1 MGKPMPSPSNMKTS
15 AAPLYLLLAAAA
27 FSPQGLA
34 QPDGINTSTT
44 CCYRFIN
51 KKIPKQRLESY
62 RRTTSSHCPREAVTC
77 LQAKLDKEICADP
90 TQKWVQEFMKHL
102 DKKTQTPKL

>member
-1 MGKPMPSPSNMKTS
+1 MKTS
-15 AAPLYLLLAAAA
+15 AALLCLLLTAAA

-51 KKIPKQRLESY
+51 KKIPKQRLQSY
-62 RRTTSSHCPREAVTC
+62 RRITSSHCPQEAVIFKTK
-77 LQAKLDKEICADP
+77 LAKDICADP
-90 TQKWVQEFMKHL
+90 KKKWVQDSVKYL
-102 DKKTQTPKL
+102 DQKSPTPKP

>member
-1 MGKPMPSPSNMKTS
+1 MGKPMPSSSNMKTS
-15 AAPLYLLLAAAA
+15 AALLCLLLTAAV

-34 QPDGINTSTT
+34 QPGKVPTT

-51 KKIPKQRLESY
+51 KKIPKQRRESY
-62 RRTTSSHCPREAVTC
+62 RRITSSHCPQEAVIFKT
-77 LQAKLDKEICADP
+77 KLDKEICADP
-90 TQKWVQEFMKHL
+90 TQKWVQEFTKHL